1 MMRKSVLFGFAFLLF
16 SCTAGFIIEP
26 QKGTVGLG
34 EAVFPEPEPFV
45 PDPIEVTGLRATQ
58 ETYINE
64 IHVTWNTVSA
74 GVYYWRLFWFTSA
87 AEAETERKEALSDGF
102 YQTDEISVR
111 APVSPRLSVAADS
124 YEHIFTYAADG
135 SEIPLPSGQTFYY
148 LLKGYDGA
156 SRITAC
162 SEIAV
167 GKTAAVPYDVTAS
180 RNYQPQ
186 KPEDPAFIT
195 LMWKWDNPDSVFR
208 VERAKAPFSSEQ
220 TWTDRG
226 IVKPEFKDGFYT
238 YIEEFSHDGGCSF
251 GSEDNPDVKCS
262 ESCLIGAEFGYRIYA
277 VTDGVESLPSQM
289 VQGLTVKWGTPPA
302 VTNFKATQGLYGRKI
317 ALSWDASADG
327 NLQGYVLFFKTAAN
341 SEWESMRLSS
351 DATGCD
357 YETASFNIMQFYVAA
372 ENLLG
377 TGSPSETESGYIIPQ
392 VKDTS
397 GSLLEYES
405 QINVTWTPV
414 SVGEGEIVYNLYR
427 SETTAGEG
435 TLIAEDLTE
444 ASYTDNDETLR
455 QGKVYYYSVEP
466 RNTAAEPPTDGIG
479 HKTAFRD
486 TYGVTGSM
494 PQPEFTVSTGESS
507 IKLTLSNRPAYCYTT
522 VNAERWVYTPSYTK
536 KPSASKGTPSQ
547 PATWIQTL
555 QFKNRWTR
563 SKKESVAVE
572 KSTDA
577 VIVDSSS
584 VFGYNDY
591 TVYYGFDIPEISF
604 SAHSEAS
611 VKKSGYR
618 QISNEEFL
626 INALRVID
634 FSQSYLTRIH
644 EPGTGAAG
652 FDSVSINGYNGW
664 SSGNCGGAG
673 GKCEDKKEAP
683 NKGCFHYWAQL
694 GMGEVTVPLMY
705 NDFEA
710 FDMIFNSIRTGHQT
724 KVNLSANGTLTGYI
738 NITGLYSGK
747 LTFNLTITDSVKAGG
762 TYTVQQAGKA
772 AENLSWNAD
781 EKYFNK

>member
-1 MMRKSVLFGFAFLLF
+1 MVWKSQTIDLVSSASIVHCRLSMHRGPAGYPAGLLYCNMERMAKPMKQGKTLQALGKELQRQRAVRKDFLADTRSLQMTTNGNASLLYMTVGKEQKEFKVGELAHQQIASRLQIPYRYYQKMQREFPDLLDENVNGWFDQNPERRMIRTLDGHVRAFLSDRYRRLDNLELCAAVLPVIQEMKGASIE
-16 SCTAGFIIEP
+16 SCDVTETHMYLKVVNKKMKAEVAVGDVVLAGFVISNSE
-26 QKGTVGLG
+26 VGLG
-34 EAVFPEPEPFV
+34 SLRVEP
-45 PDPIEVTGLRATQ
+45 L
-58 ETYINE
+58 
-64 IHVTWNTVSA
+64 
-74 GVYYWRLFWFTSA
+74 
-87 AEAETERKEALSDGF
+87 
-102 YQTDEISVR
+102 
-111 APVSPRLSVAADS
+111 
-124 YEHIFTYAADG
+124 
-135 SEIPLPSGQTFYY
+135 
-148 LLKGYDGA
+148 
-156 SRITAC
+156 
-162 SEIAV
+162 
-167 GKTAAVPYDVTAS
+167 
-180 RNYQPQ
+180 
-186 KPEDPAFIT
+186 
-195 LMWKWDNPDSVFR
+195 VFR
-208 VERAKAPFSSEQ
+208 LVCKN
-220 TWTDRG
+220 G
-226 IVKPEFKDGFYT
+226 LICKDYSQKRYHVGRQAAA
-238 YIEEFSHDGGCSF
+238 
-251 GSEDNPDVKCS
+251 SEDDAY
-262 ESCLIGAEFGYRIYA
+262 E
-277 VTDGVESLPSQM
+277 
-289 VQGLTVKWGTPPA
+289 
-302 VTNFKATQGLYGRKI
+302 LY
-317 ALSWDASADG
+317 S
-327 NLQGYVLFFKTAAN
+327 
-341 SEWESMRLSS
+341 
-351 DATGCD
+351 
-357 YETASFNIMQFYVAA
+357 
-372 ENLLG
+372 
-377 TGSPSETESGYIIPQ
+377 
-392 VKDTS
+392 
-397 GSLLEYES
+397 
-405 QINVTWTPV
+405 
-414 SVGEGEIVYNLYR
+414 
-427 SETTAGEG
+427 
-435 TLIAEDLTE
+435 
-444 ASYTDNDETLR
+444 DETLR

-466 RNTAAEPPTDGIG
+466 RNTAAEPPADGIG

-507 IKLTLSNRPAYCYTT
+507 IKLTLSNRPAYCYTN

-611 VKKSGYR
+611 GKKSGYR

-652 FDSVSINGYNGW
+652 FDSVSMNGYNGW

-710 FDMIFNSIRTGHQT
+710 FDMIFNSIGTGHQT